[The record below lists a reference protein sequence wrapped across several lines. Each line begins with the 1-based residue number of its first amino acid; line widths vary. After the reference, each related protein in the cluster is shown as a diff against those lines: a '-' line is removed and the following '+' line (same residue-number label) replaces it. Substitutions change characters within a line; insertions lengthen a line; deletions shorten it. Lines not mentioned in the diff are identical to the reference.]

1 MQSLMVFAYL
11 FRGIDKLYLSGT
23 SPTASVNLQRLTL
36 VGYELLRRSAYREP
50 MLSKALLVALTLG
63 CRHQSAQTPIFRR

>member
-1 MQSLMVFAYL
+1 MVFACL

-36 VGYELLRRSAYREP
+36 AGYELLRRSAYIESQC
-50 MLSKALLVALTLG
+50 LFSALLAAFHPWLSPPERPNPRL
-63 CRHQSAQTPIFRR
+63 